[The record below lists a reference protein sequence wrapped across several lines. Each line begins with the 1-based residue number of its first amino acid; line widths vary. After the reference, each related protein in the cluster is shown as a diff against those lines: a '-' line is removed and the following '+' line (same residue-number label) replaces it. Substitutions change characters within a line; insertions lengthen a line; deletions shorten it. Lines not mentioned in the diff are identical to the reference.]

1 MGPDVAEVRAEQLI
15 EVEPGVRLHL
25 SDTGPAAGGGR
36 PVVLL
41 PGLGLDHESWS
52 GPAAALAGRHRVVSI
67 DLRGTGRSDAPTG
80 DGAYALTRLAGDVT
94 TVLDRLDL
102 ADVALAGHSFGGQ
115 IALRIAATDPG
126 RLSRIALVA
135 SNGVR
140 GSRSDAFP
148 FGPQAEPLEAALVK
162 AERGNRAEGRR
173 RNVLAGFGDAA
184 DPDPAL
190 VDRLVESQLRMPS
203 TAAIACFHTYLHS
216 DLSAELAAVKLP
228 VLQILGADDP
238 VTPVRGAAWVQARL
252 ADGRL
257 SVLEGCGHYPMFEA
271 ADRFESL
278 LAEFAASS

>member
-1 MGPDVAEVRAEQLI
+1 MIERAI
-15 EVEPGVRLHL
+15 EVEPGVRLHIT
-25 SDTGPAAGGGR
+25 DTGPAAGADR

-41 PGLGLDHESWS
+41 PGLGLDHESWDGS
-52 GPAAALAGRHRVVSI
+52 AAALAGRHRVVCI
-67 DLRGTGRSDAPTG
+67 DLRGTGRSDAPTD
-80 DGAYALTRLAGDVT
+80 DGAYSLARLAGDVT

-102 ADVALAGHSFGGQ
+102 ADVALVGHSFGGQ
-115 IALRIAATDPG
+115 IALLVAATNPD

-140 GSRSDAFP
+140 GSRSEAFP
-148 FGPQAEPLEAALVK
+148 FGPAAGPLEAALVR

-173 RNVLAGFGDAA
+173 RNVLAGFGNPAGA
-184 DPDPAL
+184 DPAL
-190 VDRLVESQLRMPS
+190 VDGLVRCQLRMPS
-203 TAAIACFHTYLHS
+203 AAAIACFHTYLRS

-252 ADGRL
+252 TDGRL
-257 SVLEGCGHYPMFEA
+257 AVLEGCGHYPMFEA
-271 ADRFESL
+271 ADRFGSL